1 MTVIVAGAGIGGLTF
16 ALSLHQMGIPVRVFE
31 QSERLQPL
39 GVGINVLPHAVRE
52 LDELGLRDAVVGL
65 GIETAELAY
74 YTKRGQRIWS
84 EKRGL
89 AAGYRW
95 PQVSVHR
102 GRLQMMLLDA
112 ARQRLGDDAIVTG
125 RKVAAFRETEDGVTV
140 DLVDRHGAA
149 AGTASGDLLI
159 ACDGIHSTIRRHFF
173 PDEGPPIWNGAI
185 LWRGVTVA
193 EPFLS
198 GQSMIMA
205 GHEFQKFVCYP
216 IGHEDPGPDGAPR
229 QLINWI
235 AEKKFA
241 PDHDWP
247 REDWNRPGDPADFLP
262 DFEDWRFDW
271 LDVPELIRAASAIYE
286 FPMVDR
292 DPLPHWGRGRV
303 TLLGDAAH
311 PMYPIG
317 SNGASQAILDARVL
331 TARLVESGLAP
342 EALRAY
348 ESERN
353 PATAKI
359 VAANRANGPEQVMQ
373 LVETRAPDGFDDI
386 DAVIT
391 AEEREE
397 HARSYKQI
405 AGFDVEGLNA
415 RPPIVRVGGAAS

>member
-112 ARQRLGDDAIVTG
+112 ARQRLGDAAIVTG
-125 RKVAAFRETEDGVTV
+125 RKVAAFRETGDGVTV

-262 DFEDWRFDW
+262 DFESWRFDW

-331 TARLVESGLAP
+331 TARLVESGLSPA
-342 EALRAY
+342 ALRAY

-353 PATAKI
+353 PATAKV

-415 RPPIVRVGGAAS
+415 RPPIVPVGGAAS